1 MSVLVTV
8 TVYYNVNNLLYTGEC
23 GPCFEECGSQ
33 GCAGPLPYVN
43 SSAGCISCNTII
55 VNRQGEQVLIVLS
68 WGLLVYDLL
77 SRLSVGDRPISV
89 LMATMKCN

>member
-8 TVYYNVNNLLYTGEC
+8 TMYYNVNNPLYTGEC
-23 GPCFEECGSQ
+23 GFEGCGSQ

-55 VNRQGEQVLIVLS
+55 VNRQGEQVLMMLQVS
-68 WGLLVYDLL
+68 WVSLHGLHFFW
-77 SRLSVGDRPISV
+77 
-89 LMATMKCN
+89 

>member
-8 TVYYNVNNLLYTGEC
+8 TVYYNVNNPLCTGEC
-23 GPCFEECGSQ
+23 GPCFEGCGSQ

-55 VNRQGEQVLIVLS
+55 VNHQGEQVLIILYWVS
-68 WGLLVYDLL
+68 W
-77 SRLSVGDRPISV
+77 S
-89 LMATMKCN
+89 TFFE

>member
-8 TVYYNVNNLLYTGEC
+8 TMYYNVNNPLYTGEC
-23 GPCFEECGSQ
+23 GSCFEGCGSQ

-55 VNRQGEQVLIVLS
+55 VNRQGEQVLMMLQVS
-68 WGLLVYDLL
+68 WVSLHGLHFFW
-77 SRLSVGDRPISV
+77 
-89 LMATMKCN
+89 